1 MLNALG
7 RSAVACS
14 VSLRRALGG
23 SRPPARANPQSPI
36 ANPQRRQSLIPRGEA
51 DPQCYAGITSMPLS
65 DSFFGQKFGITE
77 RDLESYLSEALRA
90 GSDYADLYFE
100 YLATSQLSIDESIV
114 KSAVQGVSLGVGVR
128 VISGERTG
136 YAYSDDLSP
145 EKIRKAAR
153 VAACIANGP
162 SKVDK
167 AGLRGDARRRD
178 LYPVVTSPSET
189 SLAERVEFVK
199 RADRAARAADR
210 RVFQVQA
217 SYADSLRHVLV
228 ATSDGVLSTDRQPL
242 ARLGV
247 SVLAREGEGVPQ
259 RGYSG
264 GGGRVGLDFFE
275 TEKTPEHFASA
286 VARQAIVQLNAA
298 PAPAGEMTV
307 VLGPGWPGVLLHEAV
322 GHGLEADFNRK
333 GVSAFSGRIGQ
344 QVASPLCTVIDDGTI
359 RNRRGSLN
367 VDDEGIPTERN
378 VLIENGVLR
387 GYLFDKLS
395 SRLLRS
401 GTTGNG
407 RRESYQHIP
416 MPRMTNTFML
426 AGDSDPAD
434 IVRSVK
440 KGLYCTT
447 FSGGQV
453 DITSGNFVFS
463 ATESYLI
470 EDGKIT
476 RPVRGASLI
485 GNGPEARKYI
495 SMVGNDLKLDEGVGI
510 CGKEG
515 QSVPVG
521 VGIPTVKVD
530 RMTVGG
536 TA

>member
-1 MLNALG
+1 
-7 RSAVACS
+7 
-14 VSLRRALGG
+14 
-23 SRPPARANPQSPI
+23 
-36 ANPQRRQSLIPRGEA
+36 
-51 DPQCYAGITSMPLS
+51 MPLS

-77 RDLESYLSEALRA
+77 HDLESYLSEALSA
-90 GSDYADLYFE
+90 GGDYADLYFE

-167 AGLRGDARRRD
+167 TGFTEVRPRD
-178 LYPVVTSPSET
+178 LYPLVTAPNEA
-189 SLAERVEFVK
+189 SLDERVELVK
-199 RADRAARAADR
+199 RADRAARAADH

-217 SYADSLRHVLV
+217 SYLDSLRQVLV
-228 ATSDGVLSTDRQPL
+228 ATSDGTLSTDRQPL

-247 SVLAREGEGVPQ
+247 GVLAREHAANGNSAPQ

-264 GGGRVGLDFFE
+264 GGGRVGLEFFE
-275 TEKTPEHFASA
+275 LEHTPEHFAREA
-286 VARQAIVQLNAA
+286 VRQAIVQLNAV

-333 GVSAFSGRIGQ
+333 KVSAFSDRIGQ
-344 QVASPLCTVIDDGTI
+344 QVASPLCTVVDDGTI

-367 VDDEGIPTERN
+367 VDDEGAPTQEN

-387 GYLFDKLS
+387 GYLYDKLS

-401 GTTGNG
+401 KTTGSG

-426 AGDSDPAD
+426 AGDSDPED
-434 IVRSVK
+434 IIRSTPR
-440 KGLYCTT
+440 GLYCAN
-447 FSGGQV
+447 FGGGQV

-463 ATESYLI
+463 ASESYLI
-470 EDGKIT
+470 EDGHVT
-476 RPVRGASLI
+476 RPVRGATLT
-485 GNGPEARKYI
+485 GNGPEALKYV
-495 SMVGNDLKLDEGVGI
+495 SMVGHDLKLDEGIGI

-521 VGIPTVKVD
+521 VGIPTIKID

-536 TA
+536 TGGD

>member
-1 MLNALG
+1 MA
-7 RSAVACS
+7 
-14 VSLRRALGG
+14 
-23 SRPPARANPQSPI
+23 
-36 ANPQRRQSLIPRGEA
+36 
-51 DPQCYAGITSMPLS
+51 LS

-77 RDLESYLSEALRA
+77 RDLETYLSDALAA
-90 GSDYADLYFE
+90 GGDYADLYFE
-100 YLATSQLSIDESIV
+100 YLATSNLSIDESIV

-128 VISGERTG
+128 VIVGERTG
-136 YAYSDDLSP
+136 YAYSGDLSP
-145 EKIRKAAR
+145 DKIRHAAR
-153 VAACIANGP
+153 VAACIAKGP
-162 SKVDK
+162 AQVEKTGFDESHK
-167 AGLRGDARRRD
+167 RN
-178 LYPVVTSPSET
+178 LYPLLTAPNET
-189 SLAERVEFVK
+189 SLAERVDLVK
-199 RADRAARAADR
+199 RADRAARAYDP
-210 RVFQVQA
+210 RVFHAQA
-217 SYADSLRHVLV
+217 TYIDSLRQVLV
-228 ATSDGVLSTDRQPL
+228 ATSDGVLSFDRQPL

-247 SVLAREGEGVPQ
+247 SVLARNGDGSSQPGSSQ
-259 RGYSG
+259 RGYAG
-264 GGGRVGLDFFE
+264 GGGRVALDFFLN
-275 TEKTPEHFASA
+275 EKTPEHFAQEA
-286 VARQAIVQLNAA
+286 ARQAIVQLDAV

-307 VLGPGWPGVLLHEAV
+307 VLGPGWPGILLHEAV

-333 GVSAFSGRIGQ
+333 KVSAFSDRIGQ
-344 QVASPLCTVIDDGTI
+344 LVASPLVTVIDDGTI

-367 VDDEGIPTERN
+367 VDDEGVPTERN
-378 VLIENGVLR
+378 LLIENGVLR

-434 IVRSVK
+434 IVRSVPR
-440 KGLYCTT
+440 GLYCAS
-447 FSGGQV
+447 FGGGQV

-463 ATESYLI
+463 ASESYLI

-476 RPVRGASLI
+476 RPVRGATLT
-485 GNGPEARKYI
+485 GNGPEALKYV

-521 VGIPTVKVD
+521 VGIPTIKLD

-536 TA
+536 TAG